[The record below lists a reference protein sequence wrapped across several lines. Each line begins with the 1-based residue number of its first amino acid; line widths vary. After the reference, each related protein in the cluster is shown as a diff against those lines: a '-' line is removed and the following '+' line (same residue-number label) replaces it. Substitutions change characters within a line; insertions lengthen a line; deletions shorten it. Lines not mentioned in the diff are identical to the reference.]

1 MNSNAF
7 YPEITNT
14 GLKPLQT
21 KQSCRRSPIPH
32 QRPHMATEAAD
43 TLVQEL
49 HKHNPWWE
57 DGTEAFSLPAR
68 QKSDF
73 YHLVRPDDTGSQ
85 IEDQPLIGLVGRRG
99 VGKTTLIHEFIH
111 HRIQQGDPPE
121 RFLYLPFNANPLYQ
135 LDSDKQLRRAV
146 RHYEAR
152 ILGRLDTEDPHF
164 LLLDDVNLIEHPT
177 KPTIDGWGV
186 PIADCLD
193 TEAARHI
200 VVTAS
205 AGIQVRRELAE
216 ANVPESSY
224 DIQPIL
230 PEKFR
235 DYIFSLYPELEA
247 SEATRIS
254 PTSLRE
260 GQNSLPHTL
269 ETGNVEPFLAE
280 LQAKHDQISDSER
293 RIQSQ
298 VTDYLAM
305 GGTISYAQDGAIQSV
320 QDLDKQEYER
330 LRENV
335 RDALYQEVPGFE
347 SIQTIADLD
356 RLIAL
361 AARHRAAT
369 PHQYQALVEL
379 FDVDRRT
386 IADSYLPALEQLYL
400 LSGVTE
406 YDNSRPRSVRLYLR
420 DPGLVVALADRNP
433 HEIRSDFELEAD
445 LASITGFD
453 HTMRFVYGVNVI
465 QDYDRWPS
473 VQFWQGRAGEVDY
486 VFEVGE
492 TPVPVGLAYRPSE
505 KPEKQS
511 SIQEFLDSYEVPVGI
526 LLAGNT
532 LPAGDQ
538 IKLIDDRL
546 VQVPYWFYLLLS

>member
-1 MNSNAF
+1 
-7 YPEITNT
+7 
-14 GLKPLQT
+14 
-21 KQSCRRSPIPH
+21 
-32 QRPHMATEAAD
+32 MAIDAGD

-49 HKHNPWWE
+49 HKHNPWWA

-68 QKSDF
+68 HKSDF

-85 IEDQPLIGLVGRRG
+85 IEAQPLLGLVGRRG

-135 LDSDKQLRRAV
+135 LDSDTQLRRAV
-146 RHYEAR
+146 RHYETR
-152 ILGRLDTEDPHF
+152 ILGRIETTAPHF

-186 PIADCLD
+186 PIADFLD
-193 TEAARHI
+193 TNTPRHI

-205 AGIQVRRELAE
+205 AGIQVRRELNK
-216 ANVPESSY
+216 ANVPESTY

-235 DYIFSLYPELEA
+235 DYIFTLYPQLEA
-247 SEATRIS
+247 SQDTRIS
-254 PTSLRE
+254 PTSLRQ

-269 ETGNVEPFLAE
+269 ETGNVDPFLTE
-280 LQAKHDQISDSER
+280 LQAKYDQISDAHS
-293 RIQSQ
+293 RIRSQ
-298 VTDYLAM
+298 VADYLAM
-305 GGTISYAQDGAIQSV
+305 GGTISYAQDGPV
-320 QDLDKQEYER
+320 HTVRDLEPQAYDR

-335 RDALYQEVPGFE
+335 RDALYQEIPGFE

-356 RLIAL
+356 RLMAL
-361 AARHRAAT
+361 AATNRAAT
-369 PHQYQALVEL
+369 PLQFQALTEL

-386 IADSYLPALEQLYL
+386 ITDSYLPALSQLYL
-400 LSGVTE
+400 LTGVTE

-420 DPGLVVALADRNP
+420 DPGLAIALIDRDP
-433 HEIRSDFELEAD
+433 HEIRSDFALEAD
-445 LASITGFD
+445 LARITGFD
-453 HTMRFVYGVNVI
+453 HTMRFAYGVNAI
-465 QDYDRWPS
+465 QEYDQWPS
-473 VQFWQGRAGEVDY
+473 VQFWRSRKGEVDY
-486 VFEVGE
+486 VFEIGN

-505 KPEKQS
+505 KPETRA
-511 SIQEFLDSYEVPVGI
+511 SIQDFLDTYDVPVGI
-526 LLAGNT
+526 LLAGET
-532 LPAGDQ
+532 LQAGDQ

-546 VQVPYWFYLLLS
+546 VQLPYWFYLLLC